1 VTPLVPEAYTKKAD
15 YYYAPLCIQFTM
27 MGRSRN
33 RVTETN
39 SLIQN
44 GENVGYIEVNGCQ
57 QNFWKTSEI
66 FGEGFLPYGI
76 NTLLI

>member
-1 VTPLVPEAYTKKAD
+1 
-15 YYYAPLCIQFTM
+15 M